1 MGPTHRKLTIGNGPL
16 TLTDLRHCDDR
27 SMTVELADEARARM
41 EASAASLQRIIATGQ
56 LIYGVNT
63 GAGPLAGTAIPAAQT
78 RGLQRRTLL
87 SNATGVGPALPAHV
101 VRRIMLL
108 KLATL
113 ARGAS
118 GVRPALADGLI
129 ALLNAGIHPHVP
141 AQGSCGASGD
151 LAPLAHVGIAM
162 MGIGEVEYEGSWRP
176 AGEALQ
182 AAGLTPFE
190 PGPKEGLA
198 MVNGTQVSTA
208 LAIEGLFR
216 AEDAFAAAVCAGA
229 VSLEAGRG
237 TVAAL
242 DERIHALRDQIG
254 QCDVAQ
260 ALRNL
265 LADGPRQN
273 EQAQHRVQDP
283 YCLRCMPQ
291 VLGAALDQIRSA
303 AEILAREVNAVTDN
317 PLIDADR
324 DEVLYGGNFHA
335 QPVGL
340 AADTLAL
347 AIAETGS
354 MSERRSA
361 FLVDGH
367 MSGLPDFLAA
377 DAGLD
382 SGFMVAQVTAA
393 ALASENKGL
402 AHPASIDS
410 LPTAANQEDYVSMAT
425 RAARRL
431 DEMAANLANIVAIE
445 LLIAC
450 QGLDHVGPE
459 RSGPEIRRLHDVVR
473 AQIPTLD
480 TDRFLA
486 PDIEAVA
493 RLITDGVFREHLT
506 TGLLQTER

>member
-1 MGPTHRKLTIGNGPL
+1 MAPTTHKLLIGSGSL
-16 TLTDLRHCDDR
+16 TLADLRRCDDR
-27 SMTVELADEARARM
+27 AMPVELASDARMRM
-41 EASAASLQRIIATGQ
+41 EASAASLQRIIDAGQ
-56 LIYGVNT
+56 LVYGVNT
-63 GAGPLAGTAIPAAQT
+63 GSGPLAGTAIPAAQT
-78 RGLQRRTLL
+78 RELQRRMLL
-87 SNATGVGPALPAHV
+87 SNATGVGPPLPGHV

-113 ARGAS
+113 ARGVS

-129 ALLNAGIHPHVP
+129 AFLNAGIHPRVP

-151 LAPLAHVGIAM
+151 LAPLAHVGLAM
-162 MGIGEVEYEGSWRP
+162 MGVGKVEYEGAWRP
-176 AGEALQ
+176 AGEALR

-198 MVNGTQVSTA
+198 IVNGTQVSTA

-229 VSLEAGRG
+229 VSLRAGCG
-237 TVAAL
+237 TTMAM
-242 DERIHALRDQIG
+242 DERIHAMRDQVG
-254 QCDVAQ
+254 QGDVAGV
-260 ALRNL
+260 LRTL
-265 LADGPRQN
+265 LADGSQRT
-273 EQAQHRVQDP
+273 EQVHGRVQDP

-303 AEILAREVNAVTDN
+303 AAILAREVNAVTDN
-317 PLIDADR
+317 PLIDAER

-347 AIAETGS
+347 AIAEIGS

-402 AHPASIDS
+402 AYPASIDS

-431 DEMAANLANIVAIE
+431 DDMTVNLANIIAIE
-445 LLIAC
+445 FLIAC
-450 QGLDHVGPE
+450 QGLDHIGPE
-459 RSGPEIRRLHDVVR
+459 RSSAEIRRLHDLVR
-473 AQIPTLD
+473 TQVPTLD

-486 PDIEAVA
+486 PDIEAVTGM
-493 RLITDGVFREHLT
+493 ITDGVFRDHLPSR
-506 TGLLQTER
+506 LFSD